1 MSGQALWAFVIVLVL
16 AAAGLGFFFGRVSNS
31 GMKERVREAEEA
43 LGRKDSEMA
52 AYKREV
58 DAHFDKSA
66 TLFVSMA
73 GSYKALFEHLSGG
86 YEKLSEGSSR
96 DLFRQRVATLL
107 LDEPSA
113 AAAPAVN
120 AEGPGAAESD
130 AERIVLAEVVV
141 EEVAIDSSD
150 ARSDEAEAL
159 LADAHPGPVGP
170 AEIAESEEL
179 EAQKVD
185 PVQADADAAAAIEEE
200 RREPAEQLADE
211 AVVPRRD

>member
-43 LGRKDSEMA
+43 LGRKDAEMA

-73 GSYKALFEHLSGG
+73 GSYKALFEHLSSG
-86 YEKLSEGSSR
+86 YEKLSDGSSQ

-107 LDEPSA
+107 LDEPRPAPVDAGNA
-113 AAAPAVN
+113 AEEAPAES
-120 AEGPGAAESD
+120 AEA
-130 AERIVLAEVVV
+130 
-141 EEVAIDSSD
+141 SS
-150 ARSDEAEAL
+150 AVRSEEAEAL
-159 LADAHPGPVGP
+159 LAEGHPGPVAP
-170 AEIAESEEL
+170 AEIAEAEER

-185 PVQADADAAAAIEEE
+185 PVQADADAAAAMDEE
-200 RREPAEQLADE
+200 RREPTEDAA
-211 AVVPRRD
+211 APRRD